1 MGIQKR
7 HGPLGSTLTRKTRS
21 HKTAKRRAIKAKMLA
36 DRKAKKLRK

>member
-7 HGPLGSTLTRKTRS
+7 HGPLGSRLTRNPHS

-36 DRKAKKLRK
+36 DRKAKKKER